1 MLTTGERGCYDRT
14 KLSISRIKQ
23 QEGDT
28 SQPYLPFRLNC
39 PISNP
44 YFTYEP
50 TRQVSQQVILQA
62 KQLATNTDSTRD
74 ETETR
79 TPLTAINT
87 DETGITE
94 FHSKVRILILTATQH
109 TNQPLMG

>member
-74 ETETR
+74 ETR
-79 TPLTAINT
+79 
-87 DETGITE
+87 DET
-94 FHSKVRILILTATQH
+94 HSVETASSPDIAYEPGFDPDLQT
-109 TNQPLMG
+109 TLSYAPIPL